1 MNRLIVFDF
10 DKTLIY
16 EDSLTVVFKQRI
28 QQKSLF
34 FVGFYFLLKALS
46 KLGLISVRY
55 EKELSIRMIYGSNL
69 ELFFADCETAMDRLT
84 WTPILKMLRKHIEE
98 RDVVVVIS
106 ATAEYLLWHIFKD
119 LPVRCIGTLFVKSK
133 CGKLGIR
140 QHPYGRNKRIIL
152 ESNGVKEIDEM
163 YYDSKSDEFLIP
175 LCRNWNKVY
184 KGQVI
189 NHFEK

>member
-69 ELFFADCETAMDRLT
+69 ELFFADCET
-84 WTPILKMLRKHIEE
+84 H
-98 RDVVVVIS
+98 
-106 ATAEYLLWHIFKD
+106 
-119 LPVRCIGTLFVKSK
+119 
-133 CGKLGIR
+133 
-140 QHPYGRNKRIIL
+140 KRS
-152 ESNGVKEIDEM
+152 E
-163 YYDSKSDEFLIP
+163 DSK
-175 LCRNWNKVY
+175 
-184 KGQVI
+184 
-189 NHFEK
+189 